1 MPDASASIASVIP
14 RMLDQLADLQA
25 QRDALQVEKQRLID
39 SILTPEIRAKL
50 AEIDLEFDEKTET
63 VNQNITELEEAVK
76 NVVKNSGSS
85 YKGQYL
91 QAVWSRPRITW
102 DTPSLEH
109 YAEVHPEILRFRKQG
124 EPSVSIRALKKPGEE
139 HA

>member
-1 MPDASASIASVIP
+1 MPEPSPAIASVIP

-25 QRDALQVEKQRLID
+25 QRDSLSVEKQRLVD

-50 AEIDLEFDEKTET
+50 EEIDLEFNEKAEG
-63 VNQNITELEEAVK
+63 VNQNIAELEESIK
-76 NVVKNSGSS
+76 RVVKSAGAS

-91 QAVWSRPRITW
+91 QAVWSRPRVTW
-102 DTPSLEH
+102 DTPSLEE
-109 YAEVHPEILRFRKQG
+109 YALIHPDVLRYRKQG
-124 EPSVSIRALKKPGEE
+124 EPSVSIRALKRPGEE